1 MFCGKCG
8 KEIED
13 DALTCK
19 YCGASTEEELD
30 EMDDQPTIGLD
41 EMIAHQEARKA
52 TEKKEEAQ
60 PENQKV
66 PLAKPQPESAAQAG
80 AQNGQQVN
88 QQPSGQNGPQPNSQ
102 NGPQPGTQ
110 GNFQARPKMGGP
122 KAFQAGP
129 QMGGPNGPQPGQGP
143 YVQPQQMRQTAP
155 APMPKAALGVSIGI
169 LAAATYWTGL
179 ISDLVAILLIGYI
192 LIKEEDNW
200 LRSVALKAGI
210 IIVGMAAITTVT
222 GFFTQGVNGFNAL
235 LNLFDRDQFYNTVL
249 GRIGTLLDYICLIV
263 KDVVLL
269 IAGYQAFRYQ
279 DFRIGFIDRIVY
291 NHLGTKSK

>member
-8 KEIED
+8 EEIED

-19 YCGASTEEELD
+19 YCGASTEEVL
-30 EMDDQPTIGLD
+30 DDQPTIGLD

-52 TEKKEEAQ
+52 SEKKEEFQAKVQ
-60 PENQKV
+60 PEGQKV
-66 PLAKPQPESAAQAG
+66 PLSKTQTGSAAQAG
-80 AQNGQQVN
+80 VQNGQQLN
-88 QQPSGQNGPQPNSQ
+88 QQPNGQNGPQP
-102 NGPQPGTQ
+102 GIQ
-110 GNFQARPKMGGP
+110 GDFQARPNMGGQ

-129 QMGGPNGPQPGQGP
+129 QMGGPNGPQPGRGP
-143 YVQPQQMRQTAP
+143 YVQPQQMHQAAP

-169 LAAATYWTGL
+169 LAAASYWTGL
-179 ISDLVAILLIGYI
+179 ISDVAAILLIGYI

-210 IIVGMAAITTVT
+210 IIVGMVAITTVT
-222 GFFTQGVNGFNAL
+222 GFLTQGVNGFNAL
-235 LNLFDRDQFYNTVL
+235 LNLFDHDQFYNTVL
-249 GRIGTLLDYICLIV
+249 GKLGTLLDCICLIV
-263 KDVVLL
+263 KKVVLL